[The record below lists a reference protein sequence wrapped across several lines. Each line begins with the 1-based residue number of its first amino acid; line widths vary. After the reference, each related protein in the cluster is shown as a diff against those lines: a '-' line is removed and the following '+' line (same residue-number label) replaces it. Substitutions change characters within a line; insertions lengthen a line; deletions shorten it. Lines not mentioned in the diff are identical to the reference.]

1 MNTIETANGAERV
14 VSVAVAESNPLLRL
28 GFRTAIATADGVCW
42 AGEAGTAAALGELI
56 ASTRPD
62 VLLVDAR
69 LLAAA
74 HDDSPSRR
82 TPDPFAGGA
91 LPSGE
96 RVDDLIAFAPGA
108 GPLGYIDKSC
118 TPDGLVRAILALPR
132 APTVTEHADV
142 AWRRAQKVRAEAFD
156 TGITRRELEVL
167 RFFADGLTNKQI
179 ARHLSVTEATIKFHS
194 RNILQK
200 LSAATRSQ
208 AVFNA
213 VRAGMIRGA

>member
-1 MNTIETANGAERV
+1 MVKVIDTNRSERV
-14 VSVAVAESNPLLRL
+14 VAVAVVESNPLLRL
-28 GFRTAIATADGVCW
+28 GFRTAMATADGVCW
-42 AGEAGTAAALGELI
+42 VGEAGTAAALSGLI

-69 LLAAA
+69 LFAAA

-96 RVDDLIAFAPGA
+96 RLDELIAFAPGA

-132 APTVTEHADV
+132 APTVTERADV
-142 AWRRAQKVRAEAFD
+142 AWRGPQKVRAEAVD

-167 RFFADGLTNKQI
+167 RLFADGLTNRQI
-179 ARHLSVTEATIKFHS
+179 ARHLSVTETTIKFHS

-200 LSAATRSQ
+200 LSARTRSQ
-208 AVFNA
+208 AVFKA
-213 VRAGMIRGA
+213 AQTGIIRGA

>member
-1 MNTIETANGAERV
+1 MMNTIETANHAERV

-28 GFRTAIATADGVCW
+28 GFRTAIATAAGVCW
-42 AGEAGTAAALGELI
+42 VGEAGTAAALGELI
-56 ASTRPD
+56 ASTKPD
-62 VLLVDAR
+62 VLLIDAR

-74 HDDSPSRR
+74 HDESPSRR
-82 TPDPFAGGA
+82 TPDGFAGGA
-91 LPSGE
+91 LPAGE
-96 RVDDLIAFAPGA
+96 RVDDLIAFAPWI
-108 GPLGYIDKSC
+108 GPLGYIDRSC
-118 TPDGLVRAILALPR
+118 TPDGLVRAILALPTASER
-132 APTVTEHADV
+132 ADV
-142 AWRRAQKVRAEAFD
+142 AWRRPPKMEAEAFY

-208 AVFNA
+208 AVFIA
-213 VRAGMIRGA
+213 VRTGMIGGA